1 MMIRKTLLSCALK
14 KRATK
19 LSAGSLMVL
28 CLSTGA
34 ALVPLTVHAQNFES
48 AQRQQL
54 DSVVAVVN
62 DGVIMR
68 SELDDRI
75 AQVEQ
80 QAAAQG
86 GNLPPRN
93 QLAQQVLERMVMD
106 EIQLQMARRANLSV
120 DDTELN
126 RQLRSIAESNNMTLD
141 QFADA
146 VEADGITLADVRE
159 DVRREMLMR
168 QVQQRQISQRVTV
181 SDRDVE
187 RFLSQQPSQ
196 QQGQAFIEETR
207 ARHILVELTPT
218 RNENQARA
226 RAEEARQRLQ
236 QGADFA
242 SVAREYS
249 DDRGSAMNGGD
260 LGWVRPGQTVPA
272 FEEAMTSLS
281 PNQLSEPVRSQFG
294 YHVIEVLERRR
305 QDVTE
310 ESRREQVRQAIFQRR
325 ANEELQTWQRE
336 IREQAF
342 VDIRL

>member
-14 KRATK
+14 KRTTQ

-80 QAAAQG
+80 QAAVQG

-126 RQLRSIAESNNMTLD
+126 RQLRSIAESNGMTLD

-146 VEADGITLADVRE
+146 IEADGMTLADVRE